1 MMNRKHLRVS
11 GRIRAA
17 FLAMLILIAV
27 GTLLQAKDKGDK
39 DFKAADAAATA
50 QDWDKAL
57 DLYMQA
63 LDKNPNNSAY
73 TIGMRRAR
81 FQAGQMHVNRG
92 QKLRA
97 DGKVQEA
104 MAEFQRALIA
114 DPSSSIA
121 IQELR
126 RTQEILN

>member
-1 MMNRKHLRVS
+1 MMKRKHLRV
-11 GRIRAA
+11 
-17 FLAMLILIAV
+17 V
-27 GTLLQAKDKGDK
+27 GSLQATLCALLLLFTLSVPSHAKDKGDK
-39 DFKAADAAATA
+39 DFKEAEAAATK

-57 DLYMQA
+57 QLYMSA
-63 LDKNPNNSAY
+63 LDKNPNNMAY

-92 QKLRA
+92 QKLRT
-97 DGKVQEA
+97 DGKVEEA
-104 MAEFQRALIA
+104 MAEFQRAIIA

-126 RTQEILN
+126 RTQTGPR